1 MNGTQHMAIGA
12 ATGFITANSLDST
25 PTTTLLLVG
34 LGAVAGLIPD
44 IDVDGKLSNRI
55 TFSHKMIRTVA
66 QSIGALMMIYSF
78 LEGGNIERWTG
89 IGVGLAIMVIASFL
103 TQRRM
108 LSVTAIGVIVGGI
121 SLDESWLLLLGI
133 YILIAS
139 FIPHRS
145 YTHSIL
151 GIIFFGIIAKQFED
165 SINVDGVYTTLLLAY
180 ISHLVADMKIL
191 PFNKKGVK
199 WFLPFWSK
207 EF

>member
-55 TFSHKMIRTVA
+55 TLSHKMIRTVA

-78 LEGGNIERWTG
+78 LEGSYIERWTG
-89 IGVGLAIMVIASFL
+89 MGVGLAIMVIASFL

-121 SLDESWLLLLGI
+121 SLDETWLLLLGI

-151 GIIFFGIIAKQFED
+151 GIIFFGIIAKQFEN